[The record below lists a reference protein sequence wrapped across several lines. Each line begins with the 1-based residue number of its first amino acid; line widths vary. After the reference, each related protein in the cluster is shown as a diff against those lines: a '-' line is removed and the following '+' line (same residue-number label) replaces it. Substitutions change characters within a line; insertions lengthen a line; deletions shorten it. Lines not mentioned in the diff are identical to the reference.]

1 MHLDFTYVALACVF
15 GVIMTWSVGANDLAN
30 IMSTTMGSKAIS
42 VRTAILIAIVFE
54 FAGAFLGGGGVSNT
68 LRGGIINTNDLINS
82 PYILLYGMLAVLLA
96 GTVWMLVASYFA
108 MPVSIT
114 NTIVG
119 AIVGFGLIVVGPASM
134 HWHKVIAIIISWIA
148 SPAIA
153 AFVAYA
159 LFVSIQRT
167 ILIRSKPFDAAKR
180 YSPIYFF
187 IVGLVLADMIIVKG
201 LEHFHVA
208 IDHLDFWGILLG
220 CGLIFALV
228 GQASVQ
234 RIKLEKEGRLRSQ
247 FASTE
252 KIFGI
257 LMGLTACAMVF
268 AHGANDVAIAV
279 GPMAA
284 VITIAQSHG
293 TMLYVKSLPAWITF
307 IGVVGVIAGL
317 LMYGRKI
324 IETVGEG
331 ITNLTPSRA
340 FSATI
345 AAASTVLV
353 STSLGI
359 PVSATQTL
367 VGGILGVGLARGIGA
382 LNLRV
387 VKNILLS
394 WIITLPIGAGLAIA
408 FFFMFRWIFG
418 A

>member
-1 MHLDFTYVALACVF
+1 MHFDFMYIALACIL

-42 VRTAILIAIVFE
+42 ARNAIIIAVLFE
-54 FAGAFLGGGGVSNT
+54 FAGAFLGGKGVSNT
-68 LRGGIINTNDLINS
+68 LRGGIINTNDLIQI
-82 PYILLYGMLAVLLA
+82 PYVLLHGMLAVLSA
-96 GTVWMLVASYFA
+96 GTVWMLIASYFG

-114 NTIVG
+114 NAIVG
-119 AIVGFGLIVVGPASM
+119 AIVGFGLVVVGPSSM
-134 HWHKVIAIIISWIA
+134 HWHTVISIAISWIA
-148 SPAIA
+148 SPTIA
-153 AFVAYA
+153 GLVGYLIFI
-159 LFVSIQRT
+159 SIQRM
-167 ILIRSKPFDAAKR
+167 ILVQAKPFNFAKR

-187 IVGLVLADMIIVKG
+187 IVGVVLAVMIIIKG
-201 LEHFHVA
+201 LQHFHV
-208 IDHLDFWGILLG
+208 ILPSVQFWGTLLISG
-220 CGLIFALV
+220 VVFAIIGEFLIK
-228 GQASVQ
+228 
-234 RIKLEKEGRLRSQ
+234 RITLEDEGRLKAQ

-268 AHGANDVAIAV
+268 AHGSNDVAIAV

-284 VITIAQSHG
+284 IITIAQSHG
-293 TMLYVKSLPAWITF
+293 TILYTTDLPDWITF
-307 IGVVGVIAGL
+307 IGVVGVITGL

-340 FSATI
+340 FSATL
-345 AAASTVLV
+345 AAASTVVV

-387 VKNILLS
+387 VRNILMS
-394 WIITLPIGAGLAIA
+394 WIITLPVSAGLTISFFYIFQAI
-408 FFFMFRWIFG
+408 FH
-418 A
+418 